1 MFDTGEIIVY
11 GSSGVYRVAEIG
23 GIAIKGCE
31 GRDYYTL
38 EPVFGSGTSYVPVDT
53 GVFMRKVMTAD
64 EVNDLIDRIP
74 AISGD
79 GFSSTSPRLV
89 KEHYSASMKTHD
101 TDKMIGMIKQIW
113 EKGEHKKLSRIEQQ
127 YMEQA
132 ENLINSE
139 FSVALGIPRE
149 EVAGYIR
156 ARIGENN
163 GQ

>member
-1 MFDTGEIIVY
+1 
-11 GSSGVYRVAEIG
+11 
-23 GIAIKGCE
+23 
-31 GRDYYTL
+31 
-38 EPVFGSGTSYVPVDT
+38 
-53 GVFMRKVMTAD
+53 
-64 EVNDLIDRIP
+64 
-74 AISGD
+74 
-79 GFSSTSPRLV
+79 
-89 KEHYSASMKTHD
+89 MKTHD